1 MDFPSFEEL
10 LELAKNNPES
20 LERLRQRLIDQTIRQ
35 APLNDQR
42 RLRGLQFQI
51 DAQRQIAPNP
61 MAACLKISKM
71 MHESLSDLCS
81 FLQPDDS
88 QKRVPKVDKVTD
100 SGAAILPFPNNAV
113 AN

>member
-51 DAQRQIAPNP
+51 DA
-61 MAACLKISKM
+61 ISSAFLYKGYIG
-71 MHESLSDLCS
+71 SDGRIVHIDVLHANHN
-81 FLQPDDS
+81 
-88 QKRVPKVDKVTD
+88 VPFEN
-100 SGAAILPFPNNAV
+100 AAIFN
-113 AN
+113 

>member
-1 MDFPSFEEL
+1 MEFPSFDEMA
-10 LELAKNNPES
+10 ELAKNNPEK
-20 LERLRQRLIDQTIRQ
+20 LEVLRQQLIDQIIEQ
-35 APLNDQR
+35 APEDYHR

-71 MHESLSDLCS
+71 MHDSLADLRS
-81 FLQPDDS
+81 FLQPDDMQGMMQQVVEAS
-88 QKRVPKVDKVTD
+88 D
-100 SGAAILPFPNNAV
+100 SKAAILPFRGGAL